1 MFSAVWIQC
10 TNVSDRQTDT
20 GQRLRLRITSR
31 GKNAKQ
37 CAQTAS
43 IILERNQRE
52 HDHVTAKCAAILWAM
67 NDNERWG
74 FN

>member
-1 MFSAVWIQC
+1 MHQRV
-10 TNVSDRQTDT
+10 RQTDGHRAKT
-20 GQRLRLRITSR
+20 ALTITSR

-37 CAQTAS
+37 CDQTAS